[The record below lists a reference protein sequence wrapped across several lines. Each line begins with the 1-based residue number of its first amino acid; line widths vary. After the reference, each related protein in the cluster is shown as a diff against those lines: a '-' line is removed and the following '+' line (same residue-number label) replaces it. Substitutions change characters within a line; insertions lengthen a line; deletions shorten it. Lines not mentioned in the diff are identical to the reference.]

1 MAAVFSPTTAE
12 NILKQF
18 LTTKSLLFFM
28 PMKAIYF
35 IVRSENH

>member
-18 LTTKSLLFFM
+18 LTTKLLLFSK

-35 IVRSENH
+35 VVHSENH